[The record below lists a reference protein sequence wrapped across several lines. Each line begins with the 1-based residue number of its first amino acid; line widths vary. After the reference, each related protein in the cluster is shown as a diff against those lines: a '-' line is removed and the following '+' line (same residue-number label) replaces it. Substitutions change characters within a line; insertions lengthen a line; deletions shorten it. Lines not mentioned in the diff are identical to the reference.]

1 MVIERGKTMKI
12 AILDGSPR
20 KQNTAAA
27 AGVFAEC
34 AQECGHEAEVVKVG
48 TMKIAGCK
56 ACEYC
61 HGKGEG
67 ACVQKDDMD
76 KVIEAYKDCDVLVLA
91 SPIYYFGMTA
101 QIEAAI
107 QRVYCIGKP
116 PKATKAVLLLSSGSP
131 NVNDG
136 AIGQYK
142 SMLAYMGIEDAGIVT
157 AAGDENGTDAK
168 FVEIRAI
175 AKAL

>member
-1 MVIERGKTMKI
+1 MKI
-12 AILDGSPR
+12 TVLNGSPR
-20 KQNTAAA
+20 KQNTDALVAAFVE
-27 AGVFAEC
+27 G
-34 AQECGHEAEVVKVG
+34 AQEAGHEVEVVKVG
-48 TMKIAGCK
+48 SMSIAGCK

-67 ACVQKDDMD
+67 TCIQKDDME
-76 KVIEAYKDCDVLVLA
+76 KVIPAYQDADAVVFA

-101 QIEAAI
+101 QMEAAI

-116 PKATKAVLLLSSGSP
+116 PKATKAALLLSSGSAG
-131 NVNDG
+131 VYDG

-142 SMLAYMGIEDAGIVT
+142 SMIGYMGLQDAGIVT
-157 AAGDENGTDAK
+157 AAGAENGTPEKLAAA
-168 FVEIRAI
+168 RQL